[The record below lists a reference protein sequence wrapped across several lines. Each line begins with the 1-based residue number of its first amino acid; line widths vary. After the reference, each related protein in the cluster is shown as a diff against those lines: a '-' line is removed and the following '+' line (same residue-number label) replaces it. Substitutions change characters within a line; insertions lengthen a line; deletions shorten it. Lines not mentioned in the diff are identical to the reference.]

1 MNIIQNQ
8 AEEFLEYNLNTGDL
22 YQKFISKS
30 RNQLAEYS
38 KTPHKIEFLN
48 YLIRTIK
55 IEYDSHLQVC
65 RDLNNCSYN
74 KFYENVLFF
83 LQEEIEELELQ
94 LTPIDFN
101 REDRK
106 NINETLQKILES
118 LNTLKVGQEITYND
132 LFEEFEEL
140 KDLYFL
146 NKKHWTEIFIGKL
159 SEMVAGGIVSE
170 TVSKQII
177 KLIKA
182 NYSNL
187 LNS

>member
-8 AEEFLEYNLNTGDL
+8 AKEFLEYNFNNGDL
-22 YQKFISKS
+22 YKNFISKV
-30 RNQLAEYS
+30 RNQLYEYR
-38 KTPHKIEFLN
+38 KIPHKIEFIN
-48 YLIRTIK
+48 YLIKTVK
-55 IEYDSHLQVC
+55 IEYDNHLEVC
-65 RDLNNCSYN
+65 YDLKNCDKN

-83 LQEEIEELELQ
+83 LQEEFEELELH

-101 REDRK
+101 KDDRN
-106 NINETLQKILES
+106 NINDTLQKILDN
-118 LNTLKVGQEITYND
+118 LNTLKLGQEITYND
-132 LFEEFEEL
+132 LFDEFEEL

-159 SEMVAGGIVSE
+159 SEMVAGGVVSE

-177 KLIKA
+177 ELIKS
-182 NYSNL
+182 NYTDL

>member
-1 MNIIQNQ
+1 
-8 AEEFLEYNLNTGDL
+8 
-22 YQKFISKS
+22 
-30 RNQLAEYS
+30 
-38 KTPHKIEFLN
+38 
-48 YLIRTIK
+48 
-55 IEYDSHLQVC
+55 
-65 RDLNNCSYN
+65 
-74 KFYENVLFF
+74 
-83 LQEEIEELELQ
+83 LQ